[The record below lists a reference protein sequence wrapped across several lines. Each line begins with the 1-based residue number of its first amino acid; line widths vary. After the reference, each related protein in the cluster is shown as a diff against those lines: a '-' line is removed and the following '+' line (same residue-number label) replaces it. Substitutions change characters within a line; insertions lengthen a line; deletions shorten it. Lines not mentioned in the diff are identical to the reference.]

1 MERYRIKGADAEAEA
16 FITRSFDDSD
26 YIAAHTSGSTGTPKE
41 IRLLKSDMRAS
52 ARATNKRFGI
62 AELSR
67 LLCPLSASYIAG
79 KMMIVRAIEA
89 GCELIMEK
97 PSNRPMSEDYGEIDL
112 MAVVPSQCT
121 SLLEN
126 ETAHRRLKN
135 LIVGGA
141 PIAADAERRLKEMPW
156 KSFATYGMTE
166 TCSHVALRRCGEEL
180 YEAMPGITFSTD
192 ERNCLIITAP
202 LFSFGE
208 LITNDVIS
216 IEDSRHFRWCGRYD
230 NVINSGG
237 VKLYPEMIE
246 KKLYGVMPTPFYIH
260 PVSDEKWGTSV
271 GLTIERCGLNVAE
284 IIGLCRS
291 CLSPYEV
298 PKHVSIVAEL
308 PRTANG
314 KIKRY

>member
-16 FITRSFDDSD
+16 FITRWFDDSD

-141 PIAADAERRLKEMPW
+141 PIAADAE
-156 KSFATYGMTE
+156 
-166 TCSHVALRRCGEEL
+166 
-180 YEAMPGITFSTD
+180 
-192 ERNCLIITAP
+192 
-202 LFSFGE
+202 
-208 LITNDVIS
+208 
-216 IEDSRHFRWCGRYD
+216 
-230 NVINSGG
+230 
-237 VKLYPEMIE
+237 
-246 KKLYGVMPTPFYIH
+246 
-260 PVSDEKWGTSV
+260 
-271 GLTIERCGLNVAE
+271 
-284 IIGLCRS
+284 
-291 CLSPYEV
+291 
-298 PKHVSIVAEL
+298 
-308 PRTANG
+308 
-314 KIKRY
+314 